1 MIDDQGFKRIVSI
14 PLYVPGNEVTL
25 SYRIQVRN
33 VPISFPI
40 RSPGMISSAAEAAV
54 LNNFRCAQQ
63 AEYRHGNRN
72 GCLRGTRG
80 AILDEI
86 ELWIRDSDKPP
97 VYWLNGLAGTGKSTI
112 AQTIAER
119 TFADGQL
126 GASFFCSRDFEDRSN
141 LQFIFPTLAIQL
153 ARRYTEFRSI
163 FVPLVELDPEI
174 AHESLCGQMNKLIV
188 QPLATTAIST
198 VIVIDALDE
207 CKDDEPASAILS
219 VLGQFV
225 AKIPKIKIFV
235 TGRPEPRIREG
246 FRLPLLAEATGVFVL
261 HEVERSQVGSD
272 IRLFFEHN
280 FSELRGRRRGLDG
293 WPTEEQLDLL
303 CERSAGLF
311 VHAVAT
317 IRFVDQRNNNP
328 KRQLDR
334 LMQSPE
340 SSVLEGK
347 TKFKVNSTLDS
358 LYTSILQDAF
368 GDDDPENDSRIRS
381 VLGAVILA
389 TNPLSPST
397 IAALLDLD
405 TEDVI
410 PLLSSVHS
418 LLLLQ
423 DDIDHPVRPFHKSFP
438 DFITDPARC
447 ANPRFRVYPADQH
460 TELCVGCLGL
470 MNRGL
475 ERNMCKL
482 PDGVTNSEVAD
493 LKERAEEYI
502 DKPLQ
507 YACRSWH
514 KHLVDTM
521 PVRTPNVVPVLYRFL
536 EGKFLFW
543 LEVLSI
549 LSAAREAVD
558 ALETAAKRLDVCCV

>member
-1 MIDDQGFKRIVSI
+1 M
-14 PLYVPGNEVTL
+14 T
-25 SYRIQVRN
+25 
-33 VPISFPI
+33 
-40 RSPGMISSAAEAAV
+40 SPAAEAAV
-54 LNNFRCAQQ
+54 LNNFRYAQQ

-72 GCLRGTRG
+72 GCLKGTRG

-97 VYWLNGLAGTGKSTI
+97 VYWLNGLVGTGKSTI

-119 TFADGQL
+119 TFTDGQL

-163 FVPLVELDPEI
+163 FVPLVESDPEI

-207 CKDDEPASAILS
+207 CKDDEPSSAILS

-225 AKIPKIKIFV
+225 AEIPKVMFFV

-246 FRLPLLAEATGVFVL
+246 FRLPLLAEATDMFVL
-261 HEVERSQVGSD
+261 HEVEPSQVDSD
-272 IRLFFEHN
+272 IRLFFRHS

-303 CERSAGLF
+303 CERTAGLF

-317 IRFVDQRNNNP
+317 IRFIDQKNNNP

-397 IAALLDLD
+397 VAALLDLD
-405 TEDVI
+405 TEDVLPI
-410 PLLSSVHS
+410 LSSVHS

-438 DFITDPARC
+438 DFIIDPARC
-447 ANPRFRVYPADQH
+447 ANSRFRVCPADQH
-460 TELCVGCLGL
+460 TELFVGCLEL

-482 PDGVTNSEVAD
+482 PDGVINSEVVD
-493 LKERAEEYI
+493 LKERAEEHI
-502 DKPLQ
+502 NKPLQ
-507 YACRSWH
+507 YSCRSWH
-514 KHLVDTM
+514 KHLVDMIPT
-521 PVRTPNVVPVLYRFL
+521 RTPNILPVLHRFL

-549 LSAAREAVD
+549 LSATREAVD
-558 ALETAAKRLDVCCV
+558 ALEVAAKLLDVRCVSSFVCFQNLLEHRCHQLLTSSGTVFVS